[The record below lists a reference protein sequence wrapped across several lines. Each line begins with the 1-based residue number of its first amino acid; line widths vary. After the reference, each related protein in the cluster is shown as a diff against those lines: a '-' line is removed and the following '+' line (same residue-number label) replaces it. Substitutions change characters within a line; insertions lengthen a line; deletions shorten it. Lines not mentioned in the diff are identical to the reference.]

1 MTRGGRVKDR
11 DAPERRCL
19 VSGETGPKSGLLR
32 FVVGPDDSVVPD
44 ILGRLPGRGMYV
56 TAERAVLDKAV
67 ARKLFSRAARRQVAV
82 PPDLTEQVEQALLRR
97 VVELISLA
105 RKAGLAVAGFE
116 KTKSWLVSGE
126 AEVLMQAA
134 DGSDRGKSKLRPP
147 EGTGLVI
154 DALSGAELGLAFG
167 RENVIHGALAGGG
180 LTTRV
185 VEEASR
191 LAGLR
196 PDGGSKGTAGE
207 GTTTT

>member
-1 MTRGGRVKDR
+1 M
-11 DAPERRCL
+11 
-19 VSGETGPKSGLLR
+19 R
-32 FVVGPDDSVVPD
+32 FVVGPDEGVVPD

-56 TAERAVLDKAV
+56 TADRAVLEQAV
-67 ARKLFSRAARRQVAV
+67 RKNAFARGARRKVAV
-82 PPDLTEQVEQALLRR
+82 PDDLPDQVEQALARR
-97 VVELISLA
+97 VVELISMS

-126 AEVLMQAA
+126 AEVLLQAA

-147 EGTGLVI
+147 DGTGLMI
-154 DALSGAELGLAFG
+154 GMLRGSELGLAFG

>member
-1 MTRGGRVKDR
+1 VTRGGRLKDR
-11 DAPERRCL
+11 DSPERRCL
-19 VSGETGPKSGLLR
+19 VSGDTGPKAGLIR
-32 FVVGPDDSVVPD
+32 FVVGPGDVIVPD
-44 ILGRLPGRGMYV
+44 VLGRLPGRGMYV
-56 TAERAVLDKAV
+56 SADRAALVLAIRKKAFARGARRSVQVPDDLVEQAERALA
-67 ARKLFSRAARRQVAV
+67 
-82 PPDLTEQVEQALLRR
+82 RR
-97 VVELISLA
+97 VVELISMA

-126 AEVLMQAA
+126 AAVLLQAA
-134 DGSDRGKSKLRPP
+134 DGSDRGKAKLRPP
-147 EGTGLVI
+147 EGTGQRI
-154 DALSGAELGLAFG
+154 DVLSSTELGLAFG